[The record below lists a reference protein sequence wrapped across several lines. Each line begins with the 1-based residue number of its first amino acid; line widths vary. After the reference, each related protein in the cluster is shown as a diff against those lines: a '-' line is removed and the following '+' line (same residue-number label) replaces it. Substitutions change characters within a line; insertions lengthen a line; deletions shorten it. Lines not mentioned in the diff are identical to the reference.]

1 MPRVSC
7 PCGESVPPHAV
18 PHPQTFALIWEP
30 DEETLLDEL
39 LTAHREAGSA
49 KAFQQQA
56 YVVLSRHAHA
66 RRNPE
71 VIECDHCG
79 RLLVFP
85 APGAPHSLM
94 IYVSEAAHWQEP
106 YSLRAF
112 MEGRSALTD

>member
-1 MPRVSC
+1 MPKVSC
-7 PCGESVPPHAV
+7 PCGESIPLHAI

-30 DEETLLDEL
+30 DEETLMDEL
-39 LTAHREAGSA
+39 LTAHREAASA
-49 KAFQQQA
+49 KEFQQQA
-56 YVVLSRHAHA
+56 YAAFSRRAHA

-79 RLLVFP
+79 RLLAFP

-94 IYVSEAAHWQEP
+94 IYVPEAEQWQET

-112 MEGRSALTD
+112 MEGRSALTG